1 MHLPKLI
8 KKLIT
13 FPKLFPRTAHPRQ
26 LVLCMLF
33 LIFAGASSGGGLL
46 WADQTLAGP
55 IYLTDGQTYQ
65 LTEKTTVTGGNLIVS
80 GTVTIDLKGFTLD
93 LQGLV
98 LGGVTGDGGRYTY
111 LTVKNSSTTASTL
124 KTGYYDVA
132 NDADTTLLIAAG
144 VTVDVNGSYYINTNT
159 TGNVGSTRIIE
170 IGTFDTSD
178 GQNGGPGGTYSVDP
192 TTVIVE
198 TDTYYWTGTSG
209 TDWTTPGNWSAS
221 ATESIVP
228 NDYPGEKGSSTA
240 IFSSTASGAMVSNV
254 QVAASSYKLTLK
266 NNSTG
271 DVTII
276 SVGTLGDI
284 TLSTGSFAVSSTLT
298 LPGELT
304 VESGAVLSL
313 NSTSTLSG
321 SVTNSGTINATAQI
335 TYAGEVINNGTIT
348 NDADTNFEG
357 NYSGSGNLLGST
369 SADLT
374 ITFLGNVTFGTFT
387 ANGDTVKLA
396 GTTAQTLTTNEQ
408 TFSDINFANTGAAV
422 TVSGNLISE
431 GTITNSTTAG
441 LSINGNLTLNSSSNL
456 TNSANLNISG
466 SLVSQSNSTISNNST
481 INLTATASTNYM
493 SFYSYSGNGTITT
506 AGAGITSNA
515 TTAQTLS
522 VVEFTADCAITN
534 SGSAGLVIT
543 NLTGASGKTASLVGD
558 SGGITIAGASWNSC
572 NLISSGTVGIGSSSS
587 SNPIA
592 DVTVSSGI
600 LALNSDL
607 YAAKVSGNLKIS
619 GDSNLTITNMTASSV
634 NDISI
639 DSGKSLTLGCD
650 LTVNGNWTNS
660 GSLVAA
666 SHTVTFAGG
675 GKTIGGNQTFADVN
689 FTGAGNTVSGNN
701 TFGDATFSANTTL
714 SGTNTFANFTCST
727 AGTTLTFGANKTQTV
742 TGNFNISGAT
752 LISSGRWT
760 ITTPAATATISNST
774 IINSSSTNA
783 YIRATSSTDG
793 GNNSN
798 WNFAGNTYTWNGNAA
813 SDKTKWNNAGNW
825 TPKSIPGPDSN
836 ATIPGNLTNYPDI
849 SSSPAE
855 ITNLTLNAS
864 SSKIKL
870 SSTNNLKVTGSL
882 TNKGSITFSDSGRIV
897 NTSGTA
903 INDVLNG
910 GTVEYSGGTA
920 GSPLTITD
928 YGDTDYAN
936 LSITSGVAVLSSDIK
951 IIGNY
956 TGTGGSL
963 VGSTSSDPTIEFKGN
978 ASFGSLTAN
987 GDTVKL
993 SGSAAQSLT
1002 TNNQTFY
1009 NIVFDNSS
1017 ANGVSVIGNLIS
1029 EGAVT
1034 NNTSAG
1040 LSLSGSLTAGINS
1053 TITNN
1058 YAIKLTST
1066 SSSSSMSFYNY
1077 EGNGSIT
1084 TSGAGITSNAG
1095 SATTISSLTASGDC
1109 TITNNGSAGMT
1120 ITSLTGSSGKTINLA
1135 GGSSGLTVTSGLW
1148 NNCSLTSSGS
1158 VNLAASTGTNSLAGL
1173 SATSGSLTL
1182 NGELYSANL
1191 NIATEAE
1198 IIAGSNPITVTGNWT
1213 NTGSFTC
1220 GTSTVNFTGSNSII
1234 AGDQTFYT
1242 ANFSGNNA
1250 TITGNNSFTDF
1261 TCTTAGVTLTFGA
1274 GKTQTVSGSFTITG
1288 SSSSKVSLTSSGNWN
1303 LDVASANASV
1313 SYASIKNSHAANTY
1327 LSATN
1332 TYLSATNS
1340 TDAGGNVNW
1349 DFIGNN
1355 YTWTGTASSDWNIAT
1370 NWNPASLPGPSANA
1384 SIPGGLTTNYPDIS
1398 SEPILITN
1406 LTLSAVTSKI
1416 TLSGA
1421 NNLTARGTLTNY
1433 GTMTFSSSGRIV
1445 NSSSTPIN
1453 DTTHNGTVEYSGG
1466 TAGSPL
1472 TITDYGDTDYA
1483 KLVISSGVADFSSD
1497 ILIAETTSIANGA
1510 SLIGSTS
1517 SDPTI
1522 EFKGD
1527 VTLGTFTA
1535 NGDTVK
1541 LSGSA
1546 AQSLTTNNQT
1556 FYNIVFENTS
1566 DNGVSINGNL
1576 TSDGTITNNT
1586 KIALANSGTMTFAAY
1601 SGSGS
1606 ISTSGAGIT
1615 SNAGTATTISSL
1627 TASGDCTITN
1637 NGSAALS
1644 LANLTATSGKTL
1656 TLASAGDTAPLT
1668 VGNASWNSCNLTIT
1682 GSGTVA
1688 LSSSTS
1694 TNPLASLSVQ
1704 SGSLNLP
1711 SETYATAL
1719 ANAAGATVTATGPSP
1734 LTVAGP
1740 LTNAGSLTI
1749 ASSSTSPIAV
1759 NGSLNNSGSLT
1770 ISDTSANPGNVTIT
1784 GAITNAGSLTLANTT
1799 LTAAASWTNTSTGTL
1814 ACGTSTVNF
1823 TGTGATIAG
1832 DQTFYIANFSG
1843 QNAMVTGD
1851 NTYTRA
1857 SFSGAGITVSGSNTF
1872 AQANFS
1878 GNNITLSGDNTF
1890 SQASFSGAGITL
1902 SGTNTFEAA
1911 SFTGEGTTLTAS
1923 NTFKTAT
1930 FAANT
1935 RLSANNTFTTFLC
1948 NVPGTRLTFGD
1959 GSRQTIQSDGST
1971 QGTFTITGSADEPV
1985 ILTSQTRGLEQ
1996 STWWILDMEIP
2007 SNASVQY
2014 ASISS
2019 SYAESDISAMVSNST
2034 EEIEGTTDGWF
2045 NVGNIFYWAGNLSS
2059 DWSDRLNWSLK
2070 RNNLAG
2076 RPPALPPSLTD
2087 GSSTIIHLAPST
2099 AYNLDYSQIPGQ
2111 IKLNNLII
2119 ETDTLIQKDL
2129 TANYILLYGGRT
2141 ELQAALSATEDL
2153 IMLGQNY
2160 SCTDQQTGLSNIYT
2174 YPGSST
2180 ITSLADQNADYS
2192 ARLFCTAGASLTAKN
2207 FYANGIT
2214 ASSSGDWTLKIH
2226 SNFNTNQTF
2235 AQAFYCDFSDSA
2247 CKVQSSDAPEDADA
2261 LKIMA
2266 EECSLKEGYT
2276 TGWDY
2281 EDFIIQQASTCDDNV
2296 IKVDF
2301 NRAIRNDA
2309 STVTNASAEIILT
2322 DAQNA
2327 CSGIFTDQA
2336 CTSYLPSTDT
2346 ASSFYSTLYLKSPA
2360 TWNTDASS
2368 LSAGSGTDKSGVN
2381 RTISPIIKV
2390 DRNTA
2395 AKASFI
2401 TDLYGKRLRHYNAE
2415 SGEYLP
2421 FTNVQDACGP
2431 VLLYVLTGQE
2441 LHSEY
2446 DSSLGEASQPYYDAH
2461 NFLEFRYSE
2470 ALSIESWPAGLTENI
2485 PVSNALGAVQGSM
2498 ENSGDLIL
2506 TLAGLCQIQKG
2517 QLYTGRQG
2525 QANKYVNAFYFPD
2538 STNTS
2543 IFRLSIA
2550 GLTDGTIADRSG
2562 SPHKN
2567 WVGYIEAAVQPSGS
2581 VTLTDSIDTS
2591 AIKDL
2596 AGNNQV
2602 SAKISV
2608 NVDSTENGIYGS
2620 WDLTEP
2626 SFTPLMLNISDN
2638 WEAGEYYEALGNS
2651 ISGEL
2656 YIDEIEFHL
2665 FDNMPKYTSEESAV
2679 WHTERGW
2686 IQRGTNDQLYTDFS
2700 YAADIIGGARPFD
2713 TDQSRRTSG
2722 GIRYSPL
2729 AAAAKAFKF
2738 TPSQTASAIPDTAF
2752 PDLLPYHGAK
2762 GTLFTGSSETRRA
2775 ADRHDGLYFGLELPG
2790 KSFSFTDSFTL
2801 SYDDTI
2807 GFITDLA
2814 GNRLRSATIKTID
2827 RTPPS
2832 YNLTIGPVN
2841 QKELLL
2847 LLSKH
2852 VVSDIEKIRYIDQSG
2867 EKVEISES
2875 FESLLPYCFEI
2886 INIDSSGNASAHAS
2900 LQPDTSIPAKVS
2912 HITSESDGTE
2922 ITQIILT
2929 MTNDITYKDLCDSY
2943 IRLIY
2948 PEKYGEFS
2956 VDPITGIQNARVT
2969 FIQDQL
2975 GNFMNM
2981 YDAHALSELAVNVIS
2996 PSYGC
3001 TSDSQPA
3008 VGWSVHDWNADQQN
3022 FGTLPAGHDYDI
3034 VASCVDGLEHAILC
3048 FSAKPDSSSISTKIN
3063 SDLNLDYRIWLP
3075 SLNGFS
3081 FPAFTYTPSS
3091 TGSYQTVNAS
3101 ASEGQLI
3108 HTIPAQMTA
3117 EFSSGSQ
3124 VSFLYAMADSNYNPL
3139 TICNIPTYDIA
3150 TGLYNTAS
3158 ANRIPLFAVR
3168 QLDLS
3173 NLLNLDLWSFKIKG
3187 LTLQRGGV
3195 TIFNNV
3201 INVSNG
3207 ESLTL
3212 QVDVAEEG
3220 VLNIMIMT
3228 LDGNVIDYLAHGKT
3242 AAGSYTYTWNGRNKA
3257 GNPVARGMYFIRVM
3271 GKNFDETRKVMVV
3284 K

>member
-13 FPKLFPRTAHPRQ
+13 FPKIFPRAAHPRQ

-33 LIFAGASSGGGLL
+33 LIFAGAGSRGGLL
-46 WADQTLAGP
+46 WADQTWPSDLSA
-55 IYLTDGQTYQ
+55 
-65 LTEKTTVTGGNLIVS
+65 TGGQIDVTENITLDADIDISGLTLLVK
-80 GTVTIDLKGFTLD
+80 GTVTIDLNSKSLKVGTLLVGGQTIGDATD
-93 LQGLV
+93 LT
-98 LGGVTGDGGRYTY
+98 VTGGT
-111 LTVKNSSTTASTL
+111 LTVGT
-124 KTGYYDVA
+124 YDVA
-132 NDADTTLLIAAG
+132 NNVDTSLTIAAG
-144 VTVDVNGSYYINTNT
+144 AKVVVTGTIYLNRDSNVRTTITGSGTLDLSSASQDPQYSIPDIGAVIDDNSN
-159 TGNVGSTRIIE
+159 IE
-170 IGTFDTSD
+170 VSSD
-178 GQNGGPGGTYSVDP
+178 
-192 TTVIVE
+192 
-198 TDTYYWTGTSG
+198 YYWTGG
-209 TDWTTPGNWSAS
+209 ADLDWTNKNNWTVDA
-221 ATESIVP
+221 
-228 NDYPGEKGSSTA
+228 NDTSMHPAKYPGEQ
-240 IFSSTASGAMVSNV
+240 I
-254 QVAASSYKLTLK
+254 
-266 NNSTG
+266 NSK
-271 DVTII
+271 
-276 SVGTLGDI
+276 
-284 TLSTGSFAVSSTLT
+284 
-298 LPGELT
+298 
-304 VESGAVLSL
+304 
-313 NSTSTLSG
+313 
-321 SVTNSGTINATAQI
+321 
-335 TYAGEVINNGTIT
+335 
-348 NDADTNFEG
+348 
-357 NYSGSGNLLGST
+357 
-369 SADLT
+369 
-374 ITFLGNVTFGTFT
+374 VTFP
-387 ANGDTVKLA
+387 
-396 GTTAQTLTTNEQ
+396 
-408 TFSDINFANTGAAV
+408 S
-422 TVSGNLISE
+422 
-431 GTITNSTTAG
+431 
-441 LSINGNLTLNSSSNL
+441 SISSN
-456 TNSANLNISG
+456 
-466 SLVSQSNSTISNNST
+466 
-481 INLTATASTNYM
+481 
-493 SFYSYSGNGTITT
+493 
-506 AGAGITSNA
+506 
-515 TTAQTLS
+515 
-522 VVEFTADCAITN
+522 
-534 SGSAGLVIT
+534 LVIT
-543 NLTGASGKTASLVGD
+543 NVKTGNTPKGLEITNSSDATVTLSLASGAEFNSVKIK
-558 SGGITIAGASWNSC
+558 SGKINVDGAFK
-572 NLISSGTVGIGSSSS
+572 
-587 SNPIA
+587 
-592 DVTVSSGI
+592 VSS
-600 LALNSDL
+600 
-607 YAAKVSGNLKIS
+607 
-619 GDSNLTITNMTASSV
+619 LT
-634 NDISI
+634 
-639 DSGKSLTLGCD
+639 
-650 LTVNGNWTNS
+650 
-660 GSLVAA
+660 
-666 SHTVTFAGG
+666 
-675 GKTIGGNQTFADVN
+675 
-689 FTGAGNTVSGNN
+689 
-701 TFGDATFSANTTL
+701 
-714 SGTNTFANFTCST
+714 
-727 AGTTLTFGANKTQTV
+727 
-742 TGNFNISGAT
+742 
-752 LISSGRWT
+752 
-760 ITTPAATATISNST
+760 
-774 IINSSSTNA
+774 
-783 YIRATSSTDG
+783 
-793 GNNSN
+793 
-798 WNFAGNTYTWNGNAA
+798 
-813 SDKTKWNNAGNW
+813 NAGN
-825 TPKSIPGPDSN
+825 
-836 ATIPGNLTNYPDI
+836 LTV
-849 SSSPAE
+849 A
-855 ITNLTLNAS
+855 
-864 SSKIKL
+864 
-870 SSTNNLKVTGSL
+870 
-882 TNKGSITFSDSGRIV
+882 SIT
-897 NTSGTA
+897 A
-903 INDVLNG
+903 
-910 GTVEYSGGTA
+910 
-920 GSPLTITD
+920 
-928 YGDTDYAN
+928 
-936 LSITSGVAVLSSDIK
+936 
-951 IIGNY
+951 
-956 TGTGGSL
+956 
-963 VGSTSSDPTIEFKGN
+963 STSLEN
-978 ASFGSLTAN
+978 
-987 GDTVKL
+987 
-993 SGSAAQSLT
+993 
-1002 TNNQTFY
+1002 
-1009 NIVFDNSS
+1009 
-1017 ANGVSVIGNLIS
+1017 
-1029 EGAVT
+1029 
-1034 NNTSAG
+1034 
-1040 LSLSGSLTAGINS
+1040 
-1053 TITNN
+1053 
-1058 YAIKLTST
+1058 
-1066 SSSSSMSFYNY
+1066 
-1077 EGNGSIT
+1077 
-1084 TSGAGITSNAG
+1084 
-1095 SATTISSLTASGDC
+1095 
-1109 TITNNGSAGMT
+1109 
-1120 ITSLTGSSGKTINLA
+1120 
-1135 GGSSGLTVTSGLW
+1135 
-1148 NNCSLTSSGS
+1148 
-1158 VNLAASTGTNSLAGL
+1158 
-1173 SATSGSLTL
+1173 SGSLTL
-1182 NGELYSANL
+1182 NGELYTANL
-1191 NIATEAE
+1191 NSATGAE

-1213 NTGSFTC
+1213 NTGTFTC
-1220 GTSTVNFTGSNSII
+1220 GTSTVNFTGSNSTI

-1250 TITGNNSFTDF
+1250 TVSGNNNFESAVFTANTILQGSNSFTDF
-1261 TCTTAGVTLTFGA
+1261 TCTTTGVTLTFGA
-1274 GKTQTVSGSFTITG
+1274 GKTQTVSGNFTINGATLKSSTSG
-1288 SSSSKVSLTSSGNWN
+1288 SQWILTSPATTASTYKVSNATISDSSSTNAFVS
-1303 LDVASANASV
+1303 
-1313 SYASIKNSHAANTY
+1313 AAG
-1327 LSATN
+1327 
-1332 TYLSATNS
+1332 S
-1340 TDAGGNVNW
+1340 TDGGNNTNW
-1349 DFIGNN
+1349 DFIGNT
-1355 YTWTGTASSDWNIAT
+1355 YTWTGTSSSAWTTAS
-1370 NWNPASLPGPSANA
+1370 NWSPASLPGPSTNAN
-1384 SIPGGLTTNYPDIS
+1384 IPGGRTNYPNIS
-1398 SEPILITN
+1398 SGTIKTAD
-1406 LTLSAVTSKI
+1406 LTLSDSTSKV
-1416 TLSGA
+1416 TLSGT
-1421 NNLTARGTLTNY
+1421 NDLTVTGMFTNK
-1433 GTMTFSSSGRIV
+1433 GSLIFSSSGRIK
-1445 NSSSTPIN
+1445 NGSGNEIN
-1453 DTTHNGTVEYSGG
+1453 DPANNGTVEYSGS
-1466 TAGSPL
+1466 AQ

-1483 KLVISSGVADFSSD
+1483 NLIVSGSASSSKDLKVSGTFKNSG
-1497 ILIAETTSIANGA
+1497 TTSLTSTATFTGA
-1510 SLIGSTS
+1510 VTNTGTITNTASTTFLGSYTGTSGSLIGSTS

-1546 AQSLTTNNQT
+1546 AQSLTTNDQT

-1566 DNGVSINGNL
+1566 DSGVSVNGNL
-1576 TSDGTITNNT
+1576 TSDGTITNNS
-1586 KIALANSGTMTFAAY
+1586 KIALANSGTMSFASY

-1606 ISTSGAGIT
+1606 ISTSGASIT
-1615 SNAGTATTISSL
+1615 SNAGSVTTISSL

-1719 ANAAGATVTATGPSP
+1719 TNAAGATVTATGPSP

-1740 LTNAGSLTI
+1740 LTNAGSLTL
-1749 ASSSTSPIAV
+1749 ASSSTSPITV

-1770 ISDTSANPGNVTIT
+1770 ISDTSANPGSVTIT
-1784 GAITNAGSLTLANTT
+1784 GPLTNAGSLTLANTT
-1799 LTAAASWTNTSTGTL
+1799 LTATASWTTTNTGTFT
-1814 ACGTSTVNF
+1814 CGTSTVNF
-1823 TGTGATIAG
+1823 TGAGATIAG

-1843 QNAMVTGD
+1843 QNASVTGD

-1857 SFSGAGITVSGSNTF
+1857 SFSGTGITISGNNTF

-1890 SQASFSGAGITL
+1890 SQATFSGTGITL

-1930 FAANT
+1930 FTANT
-1935 RLSANNTFTTFLC
+1935 SLSADNTFTTFNC
-1948 NVPGTRLTFGD
+1948 TTAGVTLTFGD
-1959 GSRQTIQSDGST
+1959 GKRQRIESDGTS
-1971 QGTFTITGSADEPV
+1971 QGRFTIAGSADEPV
-1985 ILTSQTRGLEQ
+1985 ILCSQTRGTEQ

-2045 NVGNIFYWAGNLSS
+2045 NAGNIFYWAGNLSS
-2059 DWSDRLNWSLK
+2059 AWSDRLNWSLK

-2076 RPPALPPSLTD
+2076 RPPALPPSLPD

-2099 AYNLDYSQIPGQ
+2099 AYNLDYSQVPGQ

-2129 TANYILLYGGRT
+2129 TANYILLFGGRT
-2141 ELQAALSATEDL
+2141 ELQAALSAAEDL

-2180 ITSLADQNADYS
+2180 ITSLADQNADYT

-2266 EECSLKEGYT
+2266 EECNLKEGYT

-2336 CTSYLPSTDT
+2336 CTSSLPASDS
-2346 ASSFYSTLYLKSPA
+2346 ASSFYSTVYLKSPA

-2390 DRNTA
+2390 ARNTA

-2485 PVSNALGAVQGSM
+2485 PVSDSLGAVQGSM

-2525 QANKYVNAFYFPD
+2525 QANKYVNAFYYPD

-2562 SPHKN
+2562 SQHKN

-2686 IQRGTNDQLYTDFS
+2686 IQRGSNDQLYTDFS

-2713 TDQSRRTSG
+2713 TDQTRRTSG

-2752 PDLLPYHGAK
+2752 PDHLPYHGAK

-2867 EKVEISES
+2867 TKVEISES

-2929 MTNDITYKDLCDSY
+2929 MTNDITYKDLCNSY

-2956 VDPITGIQNARVT
+2956 VDPVTGIQNARVT

-3117 EFSSGSQ
+3117 DFSSGSQ

>member
-8 KKLIT
+8 KKLIA
-13 FPKLFPRTAHPRQ
+13 FPKIFPRAAHPRQ
-26 LVLCMLF
+26 LALCMLF
-33 LIFAGASSGGGLL
+33 MIFTGAGSRGGLL
-46 WADQTLAGP
+46 WADQTWPSDLSATG
-55 IYLTDGQTYQ
+55 GQI
-65 LTEKTTVTGGNLIVS
+65 TVTSEKITLGADIYIRELTLLVK
-80 GTVTIDLKGFTLD
+80 GTVTIDLNGKSLTIGTLY
-93 LQGLV
+93 
-98 LGGVTGDGGRYTY
+98 LGGERTGPDSSLTFDSTNGSGTVT
-111 LTVKNSSTTASTL
+111 VTT
-124 KTGYYDVA
+124 YDVA
-132 NDADTTLLIAAG
+132 NDANTALTVKSG
-144 VTVDVNGSYYINTNT
+144 VTLTLNRNYYLNTNDNKKT
-159 TGNVGSTRIIE
+159 ILTIYGNLILGENATPYEDGGVTYNLEDSIDPATPIE
-170 IGTFDTSD
+170 V
-178 GQNGGPGGTYSVDP
+178 TY
-192 TTVIVE
+192 E
-198 TDTYYWTGTSG
+198 TNNYYWQGSSD
-209 TDWTTPGNWSAS
+209 TDWTNSQNWTADSAGTKKVKPG
-221 ATESIVP
+221 T
-228 NDYPGEKGSSTA
+228 YPGCKDDESAHFESDYA
-240 IFSSTASGAMVSNV
+240 N
-254 QVAASSYKLTLK
+254 
-266 NNSTG
+266 
-271 DVTII
+271 
-276 SVGTLGDI
+276 DI
-284 TLSTGSFAVSSTLT
+284 THFSLTGTNLSIINNASISFASDIS
-298 LPGELT
+298 
-304 VESGAVLSL
+304 A
-313 NSTSTLSG
+313 
-321 SVTNSGTINATAQI
+321 A
-335 TYAGEVINNGTIT
+335 TIT
-348 NDADTNFEG
+348 NI
-357 NYSGSGNLLGST
+357 GS
-369 SADLT
+369 LT
-374 ITFLGNVTFGTFT
+374 
-387 ANGDTVKLA
+387 A
-396 GTTAQTLTTNEQ
+396 
-408 TFSDINFANTGAAV
+408 SDI
-422 TVSGNLISE
+422 
-431 GTITNSTTAG
+431 
-441 LSINGNLTLNSSSNL
+441 
-456 TNSANLNISG
+456 
-466 SLVSQSNSTISNNST
+466 
-481 INLTATASTNYM
+481 TAST
-493 SFYSYSGNGTITT
+493 
-506 AGAGITSNA
+506 
-515 TTAQTLS
+515 
-522 VVEFTADCAITN
+522 ITN
-534 SGSAGLVIT
+534 SGSLTSDTINASTSLENSGSLTVGTITACPSLTNNGGTITATSITAGSVFSNSTIKT
-543 NLTGASGKTASLVGD
+543 QNLTVVNNIKFGNDSTKAGTLEFTGSGSLNV
-558 SGGITIAGASWNSC
+558 T
-572 NLISSGTVGIGSSSS
+572 SGT
-587 SNPIA
+587 A
-592 DVTVSSGI
+592 
-600 LALNSDL
+600 NSFF
-607 YAAKVSGNLKIS
+607 
-619 GDSNLTITNMTASSV
+619 
-634 NDISI
+634 NDILI
-639 DSGKSLTLGCD
+639 DNGATLTLASD
-650 LTVNGNWTNS
+650 IAVYGNWTNNNTNDGLS
-660 GSLVAA
+660 AGS
-666 SHTVTFAGG
+666 HKVTLAGD
-675 GKTIGGNQTFADVN
+675 GKTVSGNQTFADVD
-689 FTGAGNTVSGNN
+689 FTGANNTVSGDN
-701 TFGDATFSANTTL
+701 TFDDVSFSANTSL
-714 SGTNTFANFTCST
+714 SGTNKFANFTTNGTTVTFGSSTTQTVNGSFTITGSTLTSSGNWTITTPTST
-727 AGTTLTFGANKTQTV
+727 ANVTNSTIKNSNSTNAFISATSCTDDGGNINWDFVGQDYNWQSNSTSDKTNWNNPANWSPASVPGPSSNVIIPGTLSNFPDISTTSVEITNLNLSTSASKITLSGSSNFVVSGTFTNKGTTVYSSSGRIVNSSGTAINDVSNSGTVSYSGATQTITDYGETDYANLVVSGGTATSSTDIKVTGTFTNSATTSFGGATSITGTVTNNASCTINGTAQITFNGTVTNNGTITNNTGATLFNGSNNVINGNNTFADVTVSGASTFSGNNSFTNFTCTTTGVILTFGANKTQTV

-752 LISSGRWT
+752 LTSSGSWT
-760 ITTPAATATISNST
+760 ITTPAATATVSNST

-836 ATIPGNLTNYPDI
+836 ATIPANLTNYPDI

-855 ITNLTLNAS
+855 ITITNLTLNAS

-920 GSPLTITD
+920 GSPM
-928 YGDTDYAN
+928 
-936 LSITSGVAVLSSDIK
+936 
-951 IIGNY
+951 
-956 TGTGGSL
+956 
-963 VGSTSSDPTIEFKGN
+963 E
-978 ASFGSLTAN
+978 
-987 GDTVKL
+987 
-993 SGSAAQSLT
+993 
-1002 TNNQTFY
+1002 
-1009 NIVFDNSS
+1009 
-1017 ANGVSVIGNLIS
+1017 
-1029 EGAVT
+1029 
-1034 NNTSAG
+1034 
-1040 LSLSGSLTAGINS
+1040 
-1053 TITNN
+1053 
-1058 YAIKLTST
+1058 
-1066 SSSSSMSFYNY
+1066 
-1077 EGNGSIT
+1077 
-1084 TSGAGITSNAG
+1084 
-1095 SATTISSLTASGDC
+1095 
-1109 TITNNGSAGMT
+1109 
-1120 ITSLTGSSGKTINLA
+1120 
-1135 GGSSGLTVTSGLW
+1135 
-1148 NNCSLTSSGS
+1148 
-1158 VNLAASTGTNSLAGL
+1158 
-1173 SATSGSLTL
+1173 
-1182 NGELYSANL
+1182 
-1191 NIATEAE
+1191 
-1198 IIAGSNPITVTGNWT
+1198 
-1213 NTGSFTC
+1213 
-1220 GTSTVNFTGSNSII
+1220 
-1234 AGDQTFYT
+1234 
-1242 ANFSGNNA
+1242 
-1250 TITGNNSFTDF
+1250 
-1261 TCTTAGVTLTFGA
+1261 
-1274 GKTQTVSGSFTITG
+1274 
-1288 SSSSKVSLTSSGNWN
+1288 
-1303 LDVASANASV
+1303 
-1313 SYASIKNSHAANTY
+1313 
-1327 LSATN
+1327 
-1332 TYLSATNS
+1332 
-1340 TDAGGNVNW
+1340 
-1349 DFIGNN
+1349 
-1355 YTWTGTASSDWNIAT
+1355 
-1370 NWNPASLPGPSANA
+1370 
-1384 SIPGGLTTNYPDIS
+1384 
-1398 SEPILITN
+1398 
-1406 LTLSAVTSKI
+1406 
-1416 TLSGA
+1416 
-1421 NNLTARGTLTNY
+1421 
-1433 GTMTFSSSGRIV
+1433 
-1445 NSSSTPIN
+1445 
-1453 DTTHNGTVEYSGG
+1453 
-1466 TAGSPL
+1466 
-1472 TITDYGDTDYA
+1472 ITDYGDTDYA
-1483 KLVISSGVADFSSD
+1483 KLLVSGLAAATADISISGDFGNSGTAAFSGATTVGGLVTNNAGATASFGGVTTLRGNVTNNGTVSATAQVTYAAAVTNNGTINATAQVTYADAVVNNGTITND
-1497 ILIAETTSIANGA
+1497 ADTSFEGNYSGSG

-1517 SDPTI
+1517 ADPTI
-1522 EFKGD
+1522 TFLGD
-1527 VTLGTFTA
+1527 VTFGTFTA

-1541 LSGSA
+1541 LAGNT
-1546 AQSLTTNNQT
+1546 AQTLTTNGQT
-1556 FYNIVFENTS
+1556 LGNISFENTNATVSVSGALIS
-1566 DNGVSINGNL
+1566 DGVISTIAGAEVSLSGNL
-1576 TSDGTITNNT
+1576 QSSGSISNAGSIVLGT
-1586 KIALANSGTMTFAAY
+1586 SGTMTFASY
-1601 SGSGS
+1601 SGTGT
-1606 ISTSGAGIT
+1606 ITSAGAGIT
-1615 SNAGTATTISSL
+1615 SNASTAQTLNSVRFTGNCAITNSGSAGLTLTNLTGSADKTATLAGGSSGITITGASWNTCNLSTSGTVTIPSSSSANALGAVTATGGSLTL
-1627 TASGDCTITN
+1627 TASSYVVSLTTN
-1637 NGSAALS
+1637 TG
-1644 LANLTATSGKTL
+1644 
-1656 TLASAGDTAPLT
+1656 ASVTT
-1668 VGNASWNSCNLTIT
+1668 
-1682 GSGTVA
+1682 
-1688 LSSSTS
+1688 
-1694 TNPLASLSVQ
+1694 TNPLAITGNLS
-1704 SGSLNLP
+1704 
-1711 SETYATAL
+1711 
-1719 ANAAGATVTATGPSP
+1719 
-1734 LTVAGP
+1734 
-1740 LTNAGSLTI
+1740 NAGSLD
-1749 ASSSTSPIAV
+1749 AQAA
-1759 NGSLNNSGSLT
+1759 T
-1770 ISDTSANPGNVTIT
+1770 ISVGGHLTNSAT
-1784 GAITNAGSLTLANTT
+1784 GAISVTTATITVGAN
-1799 LTAAASWTNTSTGTL
+1799 WTNSGTFT
-1814 ACGTSTVNF
+1814 AGDGTVNF
-1823 TGTGATIAG
+1823 TGANASIAG
-1832 DQTFYIANFSG
+1832 DNAFHTVNFSG
-1843 QNAMVTGD
+1843 ANASLT
-1851 NTYTRA
+1851 
-1857 SFSGAGITVSGSNTF
+1857 GSNSFRT
-1872 AQANFS
+1872 ANFTA
-1878 GNNITLSGDNTF
+1878 NTTLSAD
-1890 SQASFSGAGITL
+1890 
-1902 SGTNTFEAA
+1902 
-1911 SFTGEGTTLTAS
+1911 
-1923 NTFKTAT
+1923 
-1930 FAANT
+1930 
-1935 RLSANNTFTTFLC
+1935 NTFTTFNC
-1948 NVPGTRLTFGD
+1948 TTAGVTLTFGD
-1959 GSRQTIQSDGST
+1959 GKRQRIESDGTS
-1971 QGTFTITGSADEPV
+1971 QGIFTITGTAAEPV
-1985 ILTSQTRGLEQ
+1985 VLTSQTRGTEQ

-2045 NVGNIFYWAGNLSS
+2045 NAGNIFYWAGNLSS

-2070 RNNLAG
+2070 RTNLAG

-2099 AYNLDYSQIPGQ
+2099 AYNLDYSQVPGQ

-2129 TANYILLYGGRT
+2129 TANYILLFGGRT
-2141 ELQAALSATEDL
+2141 ELQAALSAAEDL

-2160 SCTDQQTGLSNIYT
+2160 SSTDQQTGLSNIYT

-2180 ITSLADQNADYS
+2180 ITSLADQNADYT

-2266 EECSLKEGYT
+2266 EECNLKEGYT

-2322 DAQNA
+2322 DAQSA

-2336 CTSYLPSTDT
+2336 CTSSLPASDS
-2346 ASSFYSTLYLKSPA
+2346 ASSFYSTVYLKSPA

-2390 DRNTA
+2390 ARNTA

-2485 PVSNALGAVQGSM
+2485 PVSDSLGAVQGSM

-2525 QANKYVNAFYFPD
+2525 QANKYVNAFYYPD

-2562 SPHKN
+2562 SQHKN

-2581 VTLTDSIDTS
+2581 VTLTDSINTS

-2602 SAKISV
+2602 SAKIPV

-2626 SFTPLMLNISDN
+2626 SFAPLMLNISDN

-2665 FDNMPKYTSEESAV
+2665 FDNKPKYTSEESAV

-2686 IQRGTNDQLYTDFS
+2686 IQRGSNDQLYTDFS

-2713 TDQSRRTSG
+2713 TDQTRRTSG

-2752 PDLLPYHGAK
+2752 PDFLPYHGAK

-2775 ADRHDGLYFGLELPG
+2775 ADRHDGLYFGLALPG

-2867 EKVEISES
+2867 TKVEISES

-2900 LQPDTSIPAKVS
+2900 LQPDTSVPAKVS

-2943 IRLIY
+2943 IRLVY

-2956 VDPITGIQNARVT
+2956 VDPVTGIQNARVT

-3117 EFSSGSQ
+3117 DFSSGSQ